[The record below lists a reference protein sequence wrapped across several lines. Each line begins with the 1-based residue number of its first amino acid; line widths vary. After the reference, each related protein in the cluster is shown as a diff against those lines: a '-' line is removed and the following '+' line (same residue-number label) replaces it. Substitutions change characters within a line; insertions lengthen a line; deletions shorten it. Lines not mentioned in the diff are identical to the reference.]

1 MSGFPTAGGRQ
12 QPIEPNPIPEQR
24 EEYPVSN
31 PIIAAIEERRTT
43 VLFDTSRDI
52 TDDQVSEMIRLATRA
67 PTAFNLQNW
76 RFIAVRTPEAKA
88 RLRAVARDQ
97 AKITEAPVTF
107 IICGQMADE
116 RILPDRLAPAVEAGI
131 MPAQMVDGWVA
142 GAASLYAGQEWRQ
155 RDEAVRS
162 AAFGATTLFY
172 AAHAMGL
179 GSGPMIGFDPEAV
192 VREFGL
198 ATDEIP
204 VLLVAVGYG
213 TPENWPQKPRRPL
226 KEVLSLV

>member
-1 MSGFPTAGGRQ
+1 MSNAV
-12 QPIEPNPIPEQR
+12 IETIEQ
-24 EEYPVSN
+24 
-31 PIIAAIEERRTT
+31 RRTT
-43 VLFDTSRDI
+43 VLFDTARDI
-52 TDDQVSEMIRLATRA
+52 SDEQVSELVRLATRA

-76 RFIAVRTPEAKA
+76 RFIAVRTAEAKA
-88 RLRAVARDQ
+88 RLRAVAWDQ

-107 IICGQMADE
+107 IVCGQLADE
-116 RILPDRLAPAVEAGI
+116 HTLPDRLRPSVEAGL

-142 GAASLYAGQEWRQ
+142 GAASLYAGQPWRQ

-172 AAHAMGL
+172 AAHSMGL

-192 VREFGL
+192 SREFDL
-198 ATDEIP
+198 AENEIP

-213 TPENWPQKPRRPL
+213 TSANWPQKPRRPL
-226 KEVLSLV
+226 DQVLNVV